1 MSVLRHDERDLW
13 KQLERM
19 PNRLRVAFAAACAQ
33 RQVPNYIRFTK
44 AAGQG
49 SPDVLI
55 GALGCLWDDLL
66 GGKVTENEL
75 RRQLD
80 ACMSMLPDKDDYYDR
95 LAYYAEDAVSAAVY
109 AIGARL
115 GSDVQQVIWAGRRAY
130 EALHEFVS
138 AEKPDSEAIDQKE
151 EERIL
156 SHSLVQAE
164 LRRQQVDLGQL
175 QKIEAGLIHEEEG
188 IVDVRRRAQADAG
201 AFFGPQSG

>member
-1 MSVLRHDERDLW
+1 MSILRHDESDLW

-33 RQVPNYIRFTK
+33 RQVPNYVRFTK

-66 GGKVTENEL
+66 GRKVTENEL

-80 ACMSMLPDKDDYYDR
+80 ACMSVLPDEEDFYDG
-95 LAYYAEDAVSAAVY
+95 LAYYAEDAVSAAAY
-109 AIGARL
+109 AIRARL
-115 GSDVQQVIWAGRRAY
+115 SSDVQQVIWAARRAY
-130 EALHEFVS
+130 EALDEFVS
-138 AEKPDSEAIDQKE
+138 TEKPDSEAVDQTE
-151 EERIL
+151 EERNL

-164 LRRQQVDLGQL
+164 LRRQRVDLAQL
-175 QKIEAGLIHEEEG
+175 QKIEGGSISESEG
-188 IVDVRRRAQADAG
+188 IAEVRRRAQADAG
-201 AFFGPQSG
+201 EFFGAQSE